1 MPQPNLKTGRSAFTL
16 IELLVVIAI
25 IAILAAMLLPAL
37 ASAKEKAK
45 RSTCVNQLRQI
56 GLGVAMY
63 ASESNDKIPPCQWSD
78 TATADSDV
86 TYNAYTGTLTAA
98 DVKNLGYLYEA
109 KLIPN
114 AKIFYCLSGFV
125 VKGFNSTGFYVTERT
140 FENYSNGGQKWP
152 DWYPGDTGGRV
163 RLGYTYYPQSGK
175 KMLSSRSTSGSPTY
189 TFTPP
194 GIATKS
200 TELSA
205 QYSIT
210 TDLVYR
216 QDMITHRSGPKR
228 GLGLNALFGDMHVNY
243 QNSSTFFDVNSIW
256 NDTAN
261 GQTGGGG
268 IEDKA
273 DNFRW
278 LMANFKP

>member
-1 MPQPNLKTGRSAFTL
+1 MTPTIQKPTRSGFTL

-37 ASAKEKAK
+37 ASAKERAK
-45 RSTCVNQLRQI
+45 RATCVSHLHQI
-56 GLGVAMY
+56 GLAVSMY
-63 ASESNDKIPPCQWSD
+63 APEYGDKVPPCHWTD
-78 TATADSDV
+78 TDTSDSDR
-86 TYNAYTGTLTAA
+86 TYNAYVSTLTAA
-98 DVKNLGYLYEA
+98 DAKNLALLFES

-114 AKIFYCLSGFV
+114 AKVFYCLSGSI
-125 VKGFNSTGFYVTERT
+125 VKGIGSTGFYVTERT
-140 FENYSNGGQKWP
+140 FDNYSNGGLKWP
-152 DWYPGDTGGRV
+152 DWYPGDAGGRV
-163 RLGYTYYPQSGK
+163 RVGYTYYPQSAK
-175 KMLSSRSTSGSPTY
+175 RTLTSRSTSGSPSY
-189 TFTPP
+189 TFAPP
-194 GIATKS
+194 AIALKS

-205 QYSIT
+205 QYTIT

-228 GLGLNALFGDMHVNY
+228 GLGLNVLFGDMHVNY
-243 QNSSTFFDVNSIW
+243 QNDTRLFDTTSIW